1 MTHTMSK
8 FTSAITLMLVLSVFL
23 FSLPQIGVVEAESKT
38 IVVPDDYPTIQE
50 AIDIADEGDTI
61 CVKSG
66 TYYNQTLIINKS
78 LSLIGE
84 DSQTTILK
92 GLGVASSV
100 DNVVWNNIKTNYTLL
115 GTETSLLN
123 FMGPTTITSVVELSA
138 NDIKISGFT
147 IEHYELGIYG
157 SGNRTQIV
165 SNILTASWDHA
176 SISMDGSYIEITNN
190 SVYGGR
196 SNTGILVGGS
206 YNTITDNKIV
216 GASIGIHMWG
226 NFSIISGNNI
236 IDSDSSGIYASGNL
250 LTITKNNIMN
260 GDMGLALTYF
270 SGSIIS
276 ENNITKQT
284 ARSIWVDNSAN
295 NNVIW
300 GNYIA
305 PNQGYAIYFTVLSG
319 IEGPINNTFHH
330 NTIMSNAHNIQFTGY
345 NKWNFWD
352 NGKEGNYWSDYN
364 GTDTDGDGIGDTP
377 YIINEDNQDNCPLM
391 EPTVIPEFP
400 SWASLMIML
409 VVVLVVTVI
418 YRRVLSKPN
427 EWRMDRCRSG
437 SGACRNLSNCILQK
451 TRSGEHQ

>member
-1 MTHTMSK
+1 VPIVGDRGA
-8 FTSAITLMLVLSVFL
+8 AIILLLIL
-23 FSLPQIGVVEAESKT
+23 FFVVVSISELRIVKAELRT
-38 IVVPDDYPTIQE
+38 IIVPDDFASIQE
-50 AIDIADEGDTI
+50 AIDNADEGDMVF
-61 CVKSG
+61 VKSG

-100 DNVVWNNIKTNYTLL
+100 DNVVWNKIRTNYTLL

-123 FMGPTTITSVVELSA
+123 FMGPTTITSVVEVSA
-138 NDIKISGFT
+138 NGIKISGFT

-236 IDSDSSGIYASGNL
+236 IDSDSFGIYASGNL
-250 LTITKNNIMN
+250 LTLTKNNIMN
-260 GDMGLALTYF
+260 GNMGLALTYF

-284 ARSIWVDNSAN
+284 ARAIWVDNSAN

-305 PNQGYAIYFTVLSG
+305 PNQGYAIYFTVLNG
-319 IEGPINNTFHH
+319 IKGPINNTFHH

-352 NGKEGNYWSDYN
+352 NGVEGNYWSNYN
-364 GTDTDGDGIGDTP
+364 GTDNNGDGIGDTP
-377 YIINEDNQDNCPLM
+377 YVIDENNQDNYPLVN
-391 EPTVIPEFP
+391 EIPEFP
-400 SWASLMIML
+400 SWAPML
-409 VVVLVVTVI
+409 FMLIVLAVAVAI
-418 YRRVLSKPN
+418 YKRRL
-427 EWRMDRCRSG
+427 RARHG
-437 SGACRNLSNCILQK
+437 S
-451 TRSGEHQ
+451 

>member
-1 MTHTMSK
+1 
-8 FTSAITLMLVLSVFL
+8 
-23 FSLPQIGVVEAESKT
+23 
-38 IVVPDDYPTIQE
+38 
-50 AIDIADEGDTI
+50 
-61 CVKSG
+61 
-66 TYYNQTLIINKS
+66 
-78 LSLIGE
+78 
-84 DSQTTILK
+84 
-92 GLGVASSV
+92 
-100 DNVVWNNIKTNYTLL
+100 
-115 GTETSLLN
+115 
-123 FMGPTTITSVVELSA
+123 
-138 NDIKISGFT
+138 
-147 IEHYELGIYG
+147 
-157 SGNRTQIV
+157 
-165 SNILTASWDHA
+165 
-176 SISMDGSYIEITNN
+176 MDGSYIEITNN

-409 VVVLVVTVI
+409 VVVLVVVVI

-427 EWRMDRCRSG
+427 EGRMDRCRSG

>member
-1 MTHTMSK
+1 VK
-8 FTSAITLMLVLSVFL
+8 KSASMLVLLLFL
-23 FSLPQIGVVEAESKT
+23 SFVLVSLPEIGVVKAELRT
-38 IVVPDDYPTIQE
+38 IIVPNDFASIQE
-50 AIDIADEGDTI
+50 AIDNADEGDTVF
-61 CVKSG
+61 VKSG

-100 DNVVWNNIKTNYTLL
+100 DNVVWNKIRTNYTLL

-123 FMGPTTITSVVELSA
+123 FMGPTTITSVVEVSA

-236 IDSDSSGIYASGNL
+236 IDSDSFGIYASGNL
-250 LTITKNNIMN
+250 LTLTKNNIMN
-260 GDMGLALTYF
+260 GNMGLALTYF

-284 ARSIWVDNSAN
+284 ARAIWVDNSAN

-305 PNQGYAIYFTVLSG
+305 PNQGYAIYFTVLNG
-319 IEGPINNTFHH
+319 IKGPINNTFHH

-345 NKWNFWD
+345 NQWNFWD
-352 NGKEGNYWSDYN
+352 NGIEGNYWSDYN
-364 GTDTDGDGIGDTP
+364 GTDNNGDGIGDTP
-377 YIINEDNQDNCPLM
+377 YIIDENNQDNYPLM
-391 EPTVIPEFP
+391 EPVIIPEFP
-400 SWASLMIML
+400 SWIILPLLL
-409 VVVLVVTVI
+409 VATLLILICKQRLPKT
-418 YRRVLSKPN
+418 S
-427 EWRMDRCRSG
+427 
-437 SGACRNLSNCILQK
+437 SN
-451 TRSGEHQ
+451 